1 MFKTFT
7 SLEELLA
14 EVHIDRQLEGDGA
27 GTANRFPVRFVLFDN
42 FRDCCDFVE
51 DVSHLPHIA
60 IQRIEDW
67 MDDEY
72 PDVFMPHAK
81 LLVEECLKLKIVDI
95 NLICQHIPIMNLF
108 FLKGN
113 AINIQL

>member
-14 EVHIDRQLEGDGA
+14 EVHSDRQLEGDGA
-27 GTANRFPVRFVLFDN
+27 GTANRFPVRFILFDN

-72 PDVFMPHAK
+72 PDVFMPCRIQDNHA
-81 LLVEECLKLKIVDI
+81 LLRDGSLL
-95 NLICQHIPIMNLF
+95 
-108 FLKGN
+108 
-113 AINIQL
+113 